1 MRPLAPRPL
10 TPNVSPPLSPSAVS
24 APAKGVVVLT
34 RSQPR
39 PLRPAQTAGL
49 APRAGM
55 AGSHKTPPAKH
66 TRRRSPYFDGVD
78 DRDFHAVASSGDGG
92 FGDGGGGGG
101 GDAL

>member
-1 MRPLAPRPL
+1 
-10 TPNVSPPLSPSAVS
+10 
-24 APAKGVVVLT
+24 
-34 RSQPR
+34 
-39 PLRPAQTAGL
+39 
-49 APRAGM
+49 M